1 MYFTSHYKIDF
12 DKVNT
17 IEDIKRI
24 LKVLDLGLEPNHPN
38 LKDIED
44 LVKLEEKQSFGSIPL
59 SSITQAE

>member
-24 LKVLDLGLEPNHPN
+24 LKVLDLGFEPNHPN

-44 LVKLEEKQSFGSIPL
+44 LVKLEEKQSFGSISL
-59 SSITQAE
+59 SSITQGK